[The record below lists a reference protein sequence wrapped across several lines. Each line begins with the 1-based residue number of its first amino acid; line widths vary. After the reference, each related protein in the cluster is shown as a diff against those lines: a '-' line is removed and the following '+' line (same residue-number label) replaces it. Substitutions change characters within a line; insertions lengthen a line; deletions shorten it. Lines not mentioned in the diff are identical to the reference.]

1 MSGRV
6 RFFFRTPGRD
16 LSYFFL
22 SSVKWACMVESIVR
36 TCAFAYKHS
45 TLRAQLW
52 QPAAVCNWLSLVE
65 IDHMSS
71 FQWMSIEMT
80 WASKKNG
87 ARALGGGRPEKRWH
101 LEEIWAWMINSN
113 FLITDQVLFHNK
125 QDNLT
130 RECMLN
136 VNYPDSRR
144 FLSIKPMVNMFVYFC
159 CRRIKMAGA
168 WGAFGVLWPLQ
179 YQARNKTLILSKKK
193 YWGKKLFFLPPGWVF
208 FSSPAPP
215 ETRFFFRMASQSRF
229 HCASVNTPCL
239 D

>member
-1 MSGRV
+1 M

-144 FLSIKPMVNMFVYFC
+144 FLSIKLMVNIFALTSLSALRYFEPTPKKYM
-159 CRRIKMAGA
+159 I
-168 WGAFGVLWPLQ
+168 
-179 YQARNKTLILSKKK
+179 KKK
-193 YWGKKLFFLPPGWVF
+193 SRSNASWPRQLFMMIRSIFPK
-208 FSSPAPP
+208 
-215 ETRFFFRMASQSRF
+215 
-229 HCASVNTPCL
+229 N
-239 D
+239 